1 MMFSV
6 REGFVVI
13 YSDQTIKIINAAED
27 LVSVL
32 AESEP
37 GRFYI
42 EAKAGQSNSEEAQR
56 LIRDFAFVKDEYEL
70 VQRFGRYHP
79 DYQTITKKVHE
90 IKRALD
96 MQEDV
101 ATFKRAEKQFELLLG
116 KISQTIAGEVS
127 PQIKVPTGNPFFD
140 QGCAGGCSTGGSC
153 SCSG

>member
-1 MMFSV
+1 MVKS
-6 REGFVVI
+6 RRRFVVI
-13 YSDQTIKIINAAED
+13 YSDKTIDLINAAED
-27 LVSVL
+27 LAHSLSQSETGQAYRL
-32 AESEP
+32 AKQA
-37 GRFYI
+37 R
-42 EAKAGQSNSEEAQR
+42 ANSRQAQDV
-56 LIRDFAFVKDEYEL
+56 IRDFNRIKEEYEL

-96 MQEDV
+96 LQEEV
-101 ATFKRAEKQFELLLG
+101 AVFKKAEKQLETLLG
-116 KISQTIAGEVS
+116 QVSLVLAGQVS

>member
-1 MMFSV
+1 
-6 REGFVVI
+6 VI
-13 YSDQTIKIINAAED
+13 YSDKTVDLINAAED
-27 LVSVL
+27 LAYSLSQSETGQAYRL
-32 AESEP
+32 AKQA
-37 GRFYI
+37 R
-42 EAKAGQSNSEEAQR
+42 ANSRQAQDV
-56 LIRDFAFVKDEYEL
+56 IRDFNRIKEEYEL

-96 MQEDV
+96 LQEEV
-101 ATFKRAEKQFELLLG
+101 AQFKKAEKQLETLLG
-116 KISQTIAGEVS
+116 QVSLVLAGQVS